1 MSSPELLEGLPL
13 GGSAVDYFNGGV
25 NPTPDFYVVHTPA
38 AGFEPD
44 GSLDSRA
51 TWLAL
56 TALEIFRT
64 PFDPKGEYPSS
75 FYDQAGKCV
84 MNLAE
89 PKNFGVENIAQGFRF
104 LRLSLG
110 ERPYGGF
117 EIDYSE
123 GEERTDLGE
132 YLPLIAQ
139 GKLIINHWDKMHDFR
154 DHLMG
159 GLLATDAVTGALKRA
174 AALGANANLS
184 VDDLE
189 DLGNNIDFSISYV
202 RRIWQDYGSYDSH
215 IRALASNLNAAFEV
229 VSKPLAKGEAL
240 EIAEAQ
246 HRSIQNMRLQS
257 LQA

>member
-1 MSSPELLEGLPL
+1 MSSHEILGGLPT
-13 GGSAVDYFNGGV
+13 GGPAIDLFGGGV
-25 NPTPDFYVVHTPA
+25 KPAPDFEVAHSPA

-64 PFDPKGEYPSS
+64 PFDPKGEYPSF
-75 FYDQAGKCV
+75 FYDKAGECV

-117 EIDYSE
+117 EIDYSTDD
-123 GEERTDLGE
+123 ERTDLEE

-139 GKLIINHWDKMHDFR
+139 RKLIINHWDEMHDFR

-159 GLLATDAVTGALKRA
+159 GLLATDAVTSALQRA
-174 AALGANANLS
+174 AALSASVNLTA
-184 VDDLE
+184 DDAVG
-189 DLGNNIDFSISYV
+189 LGNNIDFSISYV

-215 IRALASNLNAAFEV
+215 VRALASNLNAAFEV
-229 VSKPLAKGEAL
+229 VHQPLANGEAL
-240 EIAEAQ
+240 EIAEGQ
-246 HRSIQNMRLQS
+246 HLAIQAMRLQT
-257 LQA
+257 LAA